1 MSTFD
6 PLTYSMAR
14 EAKLPAGA
22 LLPSMSAD
30 PTLVSSGWAHLDGSL
45 VSRAQYP
52 NARNV
57 LGDVRFFDGTPVET
71 NLVLTTPANANVQGS
86 QGKVVIVG
94 NTILMVPALNYS
106 PSGKTLR
113 VWRST
118 NGGETWNTTDLAQAT
133 SITGN
138 SVNAE
143 LLEWFGGG
151 RLLLVVRI
159 WNSGANTSYFGVTV
173 SSDLGGNWTPLVAI
187 NNGWNLSNLHASSD
201 AQMVSSGQ
209 GYYYLAGARLTSPAT
224 GDIWAVHPV
233 TGAVKTA
240 HAGGDAAGNGNCEL
254 LGGRVTAAGAS
265 EVLIARV
272 IGGVMQ
278 AGRFVFDGNT
288 FTPAASGV
296 AYNSNYFRKARL
308 CLVRGG
314 DGQDYVAVA
323 GSDTVYRMPPNWT
336 GTPVPV
342 HTGLNDTAGR
352 MLTNTL
358 SNPLTGLGFDLTT
371 GAETRLSGFN
381 AGANKIGAQ
390 YGTAAKEWAL
400 ADGVTDRTPSTDR
413 HFLQIS
419 SQAGSFAVRSL
430 RCASNFMG
438 AFQGTADAARFA
450 TYNTTQLA
458 RFYDA
463 NTGVMKAFSL
473 VSRASTYDLRISTYA
488 PAQDYSNY
496 LHLPYLPGLV
506 CRLR

>member
-6 PLTYSMAR
+6 PLSYSMAR

-22 LLPSMSAD
+22 LLASMSAD
-30 PTLVSSGWAHLDGSL
+30 PALVGSGWAHLDGSL

-71 NLVLTTPANANVQGS
+71 DLVLATPANANVQGA

-94 NTILMVPALNYS
+94 NTILMVPSLTYS
-106 PSGKTLR
+106 TPGKTLR
-113 VWRST
+113 IWRST
-118 NGGETWNTTDLAQAT
+118 NGGETWNTTDVAPAGSTTGT
-133 SITGN
+133 SI
-138 SVNAE
+138 SAE
-143 LLEWFGGG
+143 LLEWFGAG

-159 WNSGANTSYFGVTV
+159 WDSGTNAFYIGVTV

-187 NNGWNLSNLHASSD
+187 GGGWNLQNLHASSD

-209 GYYYLAGARLTSPAT
+209 GYYYLAGARMASPVT

-240 HAGGDAAGNGNCEL
+240 NAGGDAAGNGNCEL
-254 LGGRVTAAGAS
+254 LGGQVTAAGTS

-272 IGGVMQ
+272 IGGVML

-296 AYNSNYFRKARL
+296 AYNSAYFRKGRM

-314 DGQDYVAVA
+314 DGKDYVAAA
-323 GSDTVYRMPPNWT
+323 GSSTVYRMPANWT
-336 GTPVPV
+336 GTPLAV
-342 HTGLNDTAGR
+342 HTGLNDAAGR
-352 MLTNTL
+352 LLTNTL

-371 GAETRLSGFN
+371 GTDTRLSGFN

-390 YGTAAKEWAL
+390 YGTSAKDWSL

-419 SQAGSFAVRSL
+419 AQAGSFAVRSL

-450 TYNTTQLA
+450 TYNTTPLA

-488 PAQDYSNY
+488 PAQDYANY